1 MIPIAKPLI
10 GKEEKDAVQAVMDSG
25 VIAQGPRVK
34 EFEEKFAKYVGA
46 EYAVATSSG
55 TTALHIALLAN
66 GVGPGDEVITTAFTF
81 IASANVILFCGAKP
95 VFADIG
101 EDYNINPEGIA
112 QKITPKTKAMLPVHL
127 YGQPAD
133 MRAIMDLAQEHGI
146 KVVEDACQSHG
157 AEYRRKR
164 VGSFST
170 GCFSFYPTKNMTTS
184 EGGIVTTIHKDVFDR
199 CNLLRAHGMPV
210 RYHHDSLGFN
220 FRLTDIAA
228 AIGLEQLK
236 KLEGFNE
243 ARIRNAKLLTKGLS
257 EIEGIVTPRIYPE
270 RRHVFHQYTIRL
282 HGFPLTRDDV
292 IKKLNEAQVGSMV
305 YYPIPVH
312 KQKLYR
318 DLGYRDAIPVTE
330 QFSAEVLSLPVHP
343 SVTESDVDRIVSAF
357 RSMRA

>member
-1 MIPIAKPLI
+1 
-10 GKEEKDAVQAVMDSG
+10 
-25 VIAQGPRVK
+25 
-34 EFEEKFAKYVGA
+34 
-46 EYAVATSSG
+46 
-55 TTALHIALLAN
+55 
-66 GVGPGDEVITTAFTF
+66 
-81 IASANVILFCGAKP
+81 
-95 VFADIG
+95 
-101 EDYNINPEGIA
+101 
-112 QKITPKTKAMLPVHL
+112 
-127 YGQPAD
+127 
-133 MRAIMDLAQEHGI
+133 
-146 KVVEDACQSHG
+146 
-157 AEYRRKR
+157 
-164 VGSFST
+164 
-170 GCFSFYPTKNMTTS
+170 MTTS